1 LKFGVM
7 KMEQASNKRRNFIAA
22 FGLGAV
28 GVVSAVL
35 MGKCPVVAAKA
46 EATAAE
52 PAAVKGYHVSEHVKR
67 YYRTT
72 RV

>member
-1 LKFGVM
+1 M
-7 KMEQASNKRRNFIAA
+7 QTSNKRRNFLLA

-35 MGKCPVVAAKA
+35 TGKRPVVAAKP
-46 EATAAE
+46 ETTAAE

>member
-1 LKFGVM
+1 M
-7 KMEQASNKRRNFIAA
+7 KMEKTSNKRRNFLLA
-22 FGLGAV
+22 FGLGAA
-28 GVVSAVL
+28 GVVSAIL
-35 MGKCPVVAAKA
+35 AGKRPVVAAKS
-46 EATAAE
+46 ETTAAE

>member
-1 LKFGVM
+1 MV
-7 KMEQASNKRRNFIAA
+7 A
-22 FGLGAV
+22 FGLGAL

-35 MGKCPVVAAKA
+35 MGKRPVVAAKA

-52 PAAVKGYHVSEHVKR
+52 PQTVKGYHVSEHVKR